1 MEHTGNNNVSSP
13 SEKTINDLPAEI
25 LQEIFSYCSV
35 TDYVDS
41 FVFVCKRW
49 KQILD
54 EDVLLWKDKWFV
66 WKDEDKNID
75 MRQITTNC
83 PNLKSFKL
91 FARSGLYLPVLESI
105 QENVHKLEVQGPCLG
120 SFRSVIQ
127 FLIDNCPQLEHLRFS
142 CVRFENYN
150 IFSRFE
156 KLKVLILEGCLN
168 FSGCHLRA
176 IADGCKG
183 LSSISV
189 PNCMDMLDSDVAYFI
204 KSKKTFLEVL
214 ELDGF
219 GLNGSAFDDISECL
233 HLYKLSIN
241 NASTMTVGMLGS
253 IINLP
258 SLKFLRMMMCFL
270 NLKDFVTVWRKGGPC
285 NNLIELDLE
294 FYHYFNPS
302 MISVIM
308 ERCPKIKRIIY
319 MRKNHVPL
327 HARLIRGTK

>member
-13 SEKTINDLPAEI
+13 SEKTIDDLPAEI
-25 LQEIFSYCSV
+25 LQEIFSYCSI

-66 WKDEDKNID
+66 WKDEDENID

-91 FARSGLYLPVLESI
+91 LARSGLYLPVLESI
-105 QENVHKLEVQGPCLG
+105 HQNVHKLELQGPCAER
-120 SFRSVIQ
+120 SIRSVVQ
-127 FLIDNCPQLEHLRFS
+127 FLMDNCPQLEHLRFS
-142 CVRFENYN
+142 CVGFENYN
-150 IFSRFE
+150 LLSRFE
-156 KLKVLILEGCLN
+156 KLKVLILDDCYNFRGCN
-168 FSGCHLRA
+168 LRA
-176 IADGCKG
+176 VADGCKG

-189 PNCMDMLDSDVAYFI
+189 PNSRGMLDSDVAYFI

-219 GLNGSAFDDISECL
+219 GLTESAFDDISECL
-233 HLYKLSIN
+233 RLYKLSIN
-241 NASTMTVGMLGS
+241 DARTMTVGMLGA
-253 IINLP
+253 IINVP
-258 SLKFLRMMMCFL
+258 SLKFLRMRRFSV

-294 FYHYFNPS
+294 FYYYFNPS
-302 MISVIM
+302 MISDIM

-319 MRKNHVPL
+319 KGENHVPL
-327 HARLIRGTK
+327 HAR